1 MQATRSVIHFPRQ
14 SKPTPNC
21 KRSDAEGLQ
30 SRWLLEAQ
38 SNVVTKEAASFQ
50 EKGSGGHD
58 RLLLVVT
65 E

>member
-21 KRSDAEGLQ
+21 KRSDAEGL
-30 SRWLLEAQ
+30 LLEAQ

>member
-1 MQATRSVIHFPRQ
+1 VM
-14 SKPTPNC
+14 
-21 KRSDAEGLQ
+21 
-30 SRWLLEAQ
+30 
-38 SNVVTKEAASFQ
+38 KEAASFQ